1 MPNKNTKK
9 WYTMTLTA
17 GGVARG
23 NVLLTE
29 KEVKIVSSAIK
40 QMENNS
46 TGDILCRGVIEID
59 DKHPRKNM
67 YDYRGD
73 C

>member
-1 MPNKNTKK
+1 
-9 WYTMTLTA
+9 MTLTA
-17 GGVARG
+17 EGVARG

-46 TGDILCRGVIEID
+46 TGDILCCGVIEID
-59 DKHPRKNM
+59 DKHPRENM
-67 YDYRGD
+67 YDYRDD

>member
-1 MPNKNTKK
+1 
-9 WYTMTLTA
+9 MTLTA

-29 KEVKIVSSAIK
+29 KEAKIVSSAIK

-46 TGDILCRGVIEID
+46 TGDILCYGVIEID

-67 YDYRGD
+67 YDYRGEY
-73 C
+73 

>member
-46 TGDILCRGVIEID
+46 TGDILCYGVIEID

-67 YDYRGD
+67 YDYGD
-73 C
+73 DR